1 MVTEM
6 ANVQRAPW
14 RLSRLTRKR
23 SAPAAHTGAASRWL
37 ESTLEVARWERVRR
51 ASARWGV
58 WGAVLGGL
66 LGLVAFAPASWIA
79 NVLSN
84 ATGGRLILADAQG
97 TIWSGSAVSVLTGGP
112 GSRDARSLPGR
123 LSWVMRPRLQGGPGV
138 SIAFTHACCLNGQ
151 PRLVANLGLGR
162 ITAHI
167 ENAPGG
173 EPGLVG
179 QWPAAW
185 LSGLGTPWNTL
196 DLGGAVRMSAQG
208 FGIEWVQGR
217 IRVSG
222 QAELAMRNVSSRVTT
237 LDHLGS
243 YRLNIDGQSGSGSAA
258 LSLSTD
264 EGALQLSGSGTWGP
278 AGLHFQGEARARE
291 TERGALDNLLNIIG
305 RRAGDR
311 SIITIG

>member
-1 MVTEM
+1 M
-6 ANVQRAPW
+6 ADKQRAPW
-14 RLSRLTRKR
+14 RLSMLGRKR
-23 SAPAAHTGAASRWL
+23 SGAGAANTAAASRWL

-51 ASARWGV
+51 ASTRWGI

-66 LGLVAFAPASWIA
+66 LGCVAFAPASWVADI
-79 NVLSN
+79 LSSS
-84 ATGGRLILADAQG
+84 TGGRLVLADAQG
-97 TIWSGSAVSVLTGGP
+97 TIWSGSAVSVLTGGA

-123 LSWVMRPRLQGGPGV
+123 LSWVMRPHLKGGLGV

-151 PRLVANLGLGR
+151 PQIVANLGLGR
-162 ITAHI
+162 VTAHI
-167 ENAPGG
+167 ENSPEG

-185 LSGLGTPWNTL
+185 LAGLGTPWNTL
-196 DLGGAVRMSAQG
+196 DLGGTVRMSSQG
-208 FGIEWVQGR
+208 FALEWVQGR

-222 QAELAMRNVSSRVTT
+222 QSELAMRNVSSRVTT

-243 YRLNIDGQSGSGSAA
+243 YRLNIDGQSGNGSATIN
-258 LSLSTD
+258 LLTE
-264 EGALQLSGSGTWGP
+264 EGALQLNGSGTWGP
-278 AGLHFQGEARARE
+278 GGLHFQGDASARE